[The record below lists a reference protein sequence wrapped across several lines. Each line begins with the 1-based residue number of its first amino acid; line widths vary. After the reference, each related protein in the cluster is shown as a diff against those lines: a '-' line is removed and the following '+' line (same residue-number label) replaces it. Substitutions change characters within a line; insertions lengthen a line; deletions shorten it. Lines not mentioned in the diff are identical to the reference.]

1 MDDAEYNKIMGLFE
15 SHLQVKKLSVP
26 GTIRLYLHSVQMLV
40 AFCDKFHQELVL
52 PEKWKIENVGVRE
65 LEAFLKYQ
73 IDVLHWKRSTLVTCI
88 SGIKVFYQY
97 LAESQ
102 HMSSN
107 PIQHFKLPRDI
118 SEIGQQRYE
127 IDKINLLFQ
136 DDTQSTLK
144 GYQQRLL
151 LEFIYG
157 LGLSLV
163 KIVKINSVIPELDE
177 GRVRLYFR
185 NSKFRDYPFNPPAI
199 KILKSYL
206 KLIDNIEGHESFW
219 INNKGKTMTVGQLQT
234 LLNKYFEDH
243 ELPSINANEL
253 RDLSVQH
260 FSKEG
265 ADMRSLQT
273 LRQVKQLRRLQ
284 ALKESDFDR
293 LQRSFRE
300 RHSRSPVNSKNKK
313 H

>member
-1 MDDAEYNKIMGLFE
+1 MDETEYTKIMGFFE

-102 HMSSN
+102 HMSNN

-127 IDKINLLFQ
+127 IDKIKLLFQ
-136 DDTQSTLK
+136 HDPQSTLK

-157 LGLSLV
+157 LGLPLV
-163 KIVKINSVIPELDE
+163 KIVKISSVIPELDE
-177 GRVRLYFR
+177 GRVRLYFS

-199 KILKSYL
+199 KIMKSYL
-206 KLIDNIEGHESFW
+206 KLIDNLEGHESFW

-234 LLNKYFEDH
+234 LLNKYFEAH

-300 RHSRSPVNSKNKK
+300 RHSRSPVNSKKK
-313 H
+313 Y

>member
-1 MDDAEYNKIMGLFE
+1 MDEAEYTKIMGLFE

-102 HMSSN
+102 HMSNN

-127 IDKINLLFQ
+127 IEKINLLFQ
-136 DDTQSTLK
+136 HDPQSTLK

-163 KIVKINSVIPELDE
+163 KIVKISSVIPELDE

-185 NSKFRDYPFNPPAI
+185 N
-199 KILKSYL
+199 
-206 KLIDNIEGHESFW
+206 
-219 INNKGKTMTVGQLQT
+219 
-234 LLNKYFEDH
+234 
-243 ELPSINANEL
+243 
-253 RDLSVQH
+253 
-260 FSKEG
+260 
-265 ADMRSLQT
+265 
-273 LRQVKQLRRLQ
+273 
-284 ALKESDFDR
+284 
-293 LQRSFRE
+293 
-300 RHSRSPVNSKNKK
+300 
-313 H
+313 

>member
-1 MDDAEYNKIMGLFE
+1 MDEAEYTKIMGLFE

-102 HMSSN
+102 HMSNN

-136 DDTQSTLK
+136 HDPQSTLK

-163 KIVKINSVIPELDE
+163 KIVKISSVIPELDE

-243 ELPSINANEL
+243 EIPS
-253 RDLSVQH
+253 
-260 FSKEG
+260 
-265 ADMRSLQT
+265 
-273 LRQVKQLRRLQ
+273 
-284 ALKESDFDR
+284 
-293 LQRSFRE
+293 
-300 RHSRSPVNSKNKK
+300 
-313 H
+313 